1 MYSSEHRKHS
11 NNFGSLLSCADS
23 KLSFISANTSIR
35 YARLSLAAVSGNSL
49 LQISHLFTS
58 IFTSLSGGIS
68 GSGGRFL
75 YFLVNSCLSQSINF
89 FIKMPSRSSI
99 YLVYLQTLSC
109 IRAAIVHNKKNVKS
123 GIFILILN

>member
-1 MYSSEHRKHS
+1 MYSSEHCLHS

-49 LQISHLFTS
+49 LQKSHLFTS

-75 YFLVNSCLSQSINF
+75 YFRVNSCSSQSINF

-99 YLVYLQTLSC
+99 YLVYLQLLVVFEFLDLD
-109 IRAAIVHNKKNVKS
+109 R
-123 GIFILILN
+123 LNRFH